1 MKSDRFDELMR
12 NRARQEKITVR
23 HETDLLFQNA
33 MKRARVEAARQPEP
47 IREKSSRKAWAIVAA
62 ECIAAECIA
71 AAVLLLWAP
80 VCDVTR
86 QSAVQRQTSHTV
98 AMKPVTQGVINKSPS
113 VRFDM
118 VYLQNTVTLEGR
130 FENLVDDDTWLVQC
144 EAMLDQPEQM
154 KPLEY
159 VIMLEPGA
167 ECVHQ
172 MVWENID
179 TQQAK
184 VSWRYTA
191 YRVTADMLYWLDGE
205 VLSPTDEDYLDQQLL
220 MQDAFETQALI
231 LEAGDWSNGMA
242 GPVRM
247 LLPDQYIDEHA
258 ELSVVEYCVQN
269 GLLEDGSQ
277 LCSGEDT
284 AICTKLQ

>member
-1 MKSDRFDELMR
+1 MKPDRFDELMR

-33 MKRARVEAARQPEP
+33 MKRARLEAVRQPEP
-47 IREKSSRKAWAIVAA
+47 VRKKSSRKVWAIVAA
-62 ECIAAECIA
+62 ECIAAAI
-71 AAVLLLWAP
+71 LLLLIP
-80 VCDVTR
+80 VRDVTR
-86 QSAVQRQTSHTV
+86 QSAIQRQTGQTA
-98 AMKPVTQGVINKSPS
+98 AMKPVTQGVINKGPS

-130 FENLVDDDTWLVQC
+130 FENLEDDDTWLVQC

-172 MVWENID
+172 MVWENVD

-184 VSWRYTA
+184 VNWRYTA

-205 VLSPTDEDYLDQQLL
+205 ALKPTDEDYQDQQLL

-242 GPVRM
+242 GPVRV

-269 GLLEDGSQ
+269 GLLEDGSR